1 MKKYT
6 KPQIMFE
13 SFVASTNIAG
23 NCEVIFD
30 LQGRNTCGFP
40 GSVAGYVIFDI
51 GPGNTSNCTYPG
63 SSEDKYNGLC
73 YHVPDAA
80 RNLFNS

>member
-6 KPQIMFE
+6 KPQIAFE

-30 LQGRNTCGFP
+30 LQGQDTCGFP
-40 GSVAGYVIFDI
+40 GSVAGVVIFNT
-51 GPGNTSNCTYPG
+51 GAGNTSNCTYPG
-63 SSEDKYNGLC
+63 QNDTEYNGLC
-73 YHVPDAA
+73 YHVPDPT
-80 RNLFNS
+80 RNLFAS

>member
-6 KPQIMFE
+6 KPQIVFE
-13 SFVASTNIAG
+13 SFTTSTNIAG

-30 LQGRNTCGFP
+30 LQGRDTCGFP
-40 GSVAGYVIFDI
+40 GSLAGYVVF
-51 GPGNTSNCTYPG
+51 NTGADGTNCTYPG
-63 SSEDKYNGLC
+63 QTDTQYNGLC
-73 YHVPDAA
+73 YHVPDPT